1 MMIHIWN
8 LKKTKMNKILKQ
20 IELQNR
26 IKKLAKVNIV
36 TCGNCGSIMLH
47 ELDDNEIDCPYCNRI
62 MDVSDCPDYLY
73 DGMENNEVH

>member
-1 MMIHIWN
+1 
-8 LKKTKMNKILKQ
+8 MNKILKQ